1 MAHHCR
7 PCCRCCVAAACV
19 SVAAA
24 RTLQVDQ
31 KPDGDPTG
39 VCSGSFQFPGKGPVV
54 LVPPHPG
61 FRQRCAGPGAGP
73 RRGWRRVPP
82 GASQDP
88 RGGPTGSAEGKPG
101 RSHGS
106 LRGPREPGL
115 GGNWLGPIL
124 RYQPSLGSSKP
135 IRGWPGGSM
144 TRVPCGYCRWVTVL
158 QRRPFWITQP
168 AQGSSPC

>member
-1 MAHHCR
+1 MTPPGSVQDRFSFPVKVQLFLFHLIPAF
-7 PCCRCCVAAACV
+7 V
-19 SVAAA
+19 S
-24 RTLQVDQ
+24 
-31 KPDGDPTG
+31 G
-39 VCSGSFQFPGKGPVV
+39 VRV
-54 LVPPHPG
+54 L
-61 FRQRCAGPGAGP
+61 GPGRAG
-73 RRGWRRVPP
+73 GGDGSPP